1 MKRITLLSV
10 VPLLVVILGL
20 FTSCERGLSNSE
32 EERLRQELFIMS
44 DFVEACLT
52 GNYIE
57 GDSVSFVRETGEI
70 EKFCVWS
77 SVRREDWYFHEWDEV
92 ETIHDIVCYVDFGNS
107 TRKIHLEFSCSNFHY
122 EDEYLDHPYGE
133 IILAFNKDIY
143 YSPSNIPYDIIHQQE
158 FSFSRGDDPSV
169 GFVMRKDVGIVRMWD
184 VYGHT
189 WTRPEEL
196 IE

>member
-20 FTSCERGLSNSE
+20 FTSCKRGLSNSE

-44 DFVEACLT
+44 DFVAACLT

-70 EKFCVWS
+70 EKFCVLR
-77 SVRREDWYFHEWDEV
+77 SVRQEDWYFDEWEEV
-92 ETIHDIVCYVDFGNS
+92 ETMHDIGCYVYFGNS
-107 TRKIHLEFSCSNFHY
+107 TRKFYLDFICSSFHY
-122 EDEYLDHPYGE
+122 EDEYLDHPYGG
-133 IILAFNKDIY
+133 IFMVFNEDIY

-169 GFVMRKDVGIVRMWD
+169 GFVMRKDVGIIRMWD